1 YDEWR
6 GIHKP
11 FDWARHILEVV
22 AVEGIVQASHIATID
37 DAELDALI
45 SSFESHAVE
54 TARILASMP
63 DGPVLCSQVIQVKT
77 PEEIDPKSFETLVRD
92 YPYRVNC
99 LTLPEALEGLKER
112 LAGFEDHFSIRGF
125 DYREEKLSTVLRE
138 ILACSHPAGKQR
150 VRMALIAPYYLV
162 KRDGI
167 KSEDFPPDPSLDGVR
182 IFANNFAVQGLK
194 IKKSKALLNHIYSI
208 LNRLEAPHLDACP
221 FLAKQ
226 DGIHVMDL
234 SFIPEKYRLDV
245 HRAEKILN
253 RALTHWLDALRRYP
267 GGGMAGIRQSE
278 T

>member
-1 YDEWR
+1 
-6 GIHKP
+6 
-11 FDWARHILEVV
+11 
-22 AVEGIVQASHIATID
+22 
-37 DAELDALI
+37 
-45 SSFESHAVE
+45 
-54 TARILASMP
+54 
-63 DGPVLCSQVIQVKT
+63 
-77 PEEIDPKSFETLVRD
+77 
-92 YPYRVNC
+92 
-99 LTLPEALEGLKER
+99 
-112 LAGFEDHFSIRGF
+112 
-125 DYREEKLSTVLRE
+125 
-138 ILACSHPAGKQR
+138 
-150 VRMALIAPYYLV
+150 
-162 KRDGI
+162 
-167 KSEDFPPDPSLDGVR
+167 LDGVR

-194 IKKSKALLNHIYSI
+194 IKKSKALLNHIYSL